1 MTNKD
6 FLWLKVSEEKLSL
19 TQEELAAN
27 RTHQTGLEANIQ
39 ELKKGSVSLEK
50 ELANRDQRLQQQD
63 KALKDLKKQQVRR
76 NVEHASTDTHV

>member
-39 ELKKGSVSLEK
+39 ELKKGSASLEQ